1 VRGARAVLLT
11 ILLAGLVAVVQQG
24 LVRLVQGS
32 GAAPEPA
39 VILILLLAAFLGL
52 LTGVA
57 TRALN
62 LPGAVAPTSLVMAW
76 TVAPVIF
83 GALPWPIF
91 QALGGDAAIDPTE
104 SLALAVAAIAAAITL
119 GVQIPNGD

>member
-11 ILLAGLVAVVQQG
+11 ILLAGLVAVIQQG
-24 LVRLVQGS
+24 LVRLVQSS

-104 SLALAVAAIAAAITL
+104 SFALAVAAIAAAITL
-119 GVQIPNGD
+119 GVQIPSAD

>member
-1 VRGARAVLLT
+1 MRGARAVVLT
-11 ILLAGLVAVVQQG
+11 ILLAAGVAVVQQG
-24 LVRLVQGS
+24 LVRLVEGS
-32 GAAPEPA
+32 GAAAEPA

-57 TRALN
+57 TRALS
-62 LPGAVAPTSLVMAW
+62 LPGAVAPTALVMAW

-83 GALPWPIF
+83 AALPWEIF

-104 SLALAVAAIAAAITL
+104 SFALAVAAIAAAITL
-119 GVQIPNGD
+119 GVQIPNGE

>member
-1 VRGARAVLLT
+1 MRGARAVLFTIGLT
-11 ILLAGLVAVVQQG
+11 GVVAVVQQG
-24 LVRLVQGS
+24 LVRLVESS
-32 GAAPEPA
+32 GAAEQPA

-62 LPGAVAPTSLVMAW
+62 LPGAVAPTVVVLAW
-76 TVAPVIF
+76 TLAPPIF
-83 GALPWPIF
+83 SALPWEIF
-91 QALGGDAAIDPTE
+91 QALGGDAALSATE
-104 SLALAVAAIAAAITL
+104 SLALAMAAVAAAITL

>member
-11 ILLAGLVAVVQQG
+11 ILLAGLVAVIQQG

-57 TRALN
+57 TRAMN

>member
-1 VRGARAVLLT
+1 MRGARAVLLT

-83 GALPWPIF
+83 GSLPWPIF

-104 SLALAVAAIAAAITL
+104 SFALAVAAIAAAVTL
-119 GVQIPNGD
+119 GVQIPTTD

>member
-11 ILLAGLVAVVQQG
+11 ILLTAAAAVVQQG
-24 LVRLVQGS
+24 LVRLVEGS
-32 GAAPEPA
+32 GAAEEPA

-62 LPGAVAPTSLVMAW
+62 LPGAVAPTVVVLAW
-76 TVAPVIF
+76 TLAPVIF

-91 QALGGDAAIDPTE
+91 QALGGDAALSATE
-104 SLALAVAAIAAAITL
+104 SLALGVAAVAAAVTL
-119 GVQIPNGD
+119 GVQIPNNE

>member
-11 ILLAGLVAVVQQG
+11 ILLAGLVAVIQQG

-119 GVQIPNGD
+119 GVQIPTGD

>member
-1 VRGARAVLLT
+1 MRGARAVLLT
-11 ILLAGLVAVVQQG
+11 ILLAGLVAVLQQG
-24 LVRLVQGS
+24 LVRLVEGS

>member
-11 ILLAGLVAVVQQG
+11 ILLAGLVAVIQQG

-119 GVQIPNGD
+119 GVQIPNGE

>member
-11 ILLAGLVAVVQQG
+11 ILLAGLVAVIQQG

-57 TRALN
+57 TRAMN

-119 GVQIPNGD
+119 GVQIPHGD

>member
-1 VRGARAVLLT
+1 MRGARAVLLT
-11 ILLAGLVAVVQQG
+11 ILLAGLVAVIQQG

-119 GVQIPNGD
+119 GVQIPSAD

>member
-1 VRGARAVLLT
+1 MRGARAVVLT
-11 ILLAGLVAVVQQG
+11 ILLAGGVAVVQQG
-24 LVRLVQGS
+24 LVRLVESS
-32 GAAPEPA
+32 GAAAEPA

-62 LPGAVAPTSLVMAW
+62 LPGAVAPTALVMAW

-83 GALPWPIF
+83 AALPWEIF
-91 QALGGDAAIDPTE
+91 QRLGGDAAIDPTE
-104 SLALAVAAIAAAITL
+104 SLALAVAAVAAAITL
-119 GVQIPNGD
+119 GVQIPNGE

>member
-1 VRGARAVLLT
+1 MRGARAVLLT
-11 ILLAGLVAVVQQG
+11 ILLAGLVAVIQQG

>member
-1 VRGARAVLLT
+1 VRGARNILVT
-11 ILLAGLVAVVQQG
+11 VLLAGLVAVIQQG
-24 LVRLVQGS
+24 LVRLVQSS

-119 GVQIPNGD
+119 GVQIPNSD

>member
-11 ILLAGLVAVVQQG
+11 VLLAGLVAVIQQG